1 MDENGDGKRVE
12 NISLKIERVTSTAT
26 MSRISQQ
33 LPLNSEVSLKASM
46 SGESRQSFLN
56 PKIIQEISQ
65 KKDFEWVVSLISDL
79 QKESEKDFALPL
91 LTYLVNQLEK
101 GKSKLDPKE
110 FRDLYIKKIY
120 SYQDFGRVSARAS
133 L

>member
-1 MDENGDGKRVE
+1 LDENSDGKKVE
-12 NISLKIERVTSTAT
+12 NISLKIERVTSTAS

-46 SGESRQSFLN
+46 SGESRPSFLN

>member
-1 MDENGDGKRVE
+1 M
-12 NISLKIERVTSTAT
+12 
-26 MSRISQQ
+26 
-33 LPLNSEVSLKASM
+33 
-46 SGESRQSFLN
+46 N
-56 PKIIQEISQ
+56 PKLIQEISQ